1 MNKLL
6 KTIVVFWILIPVVLK
21 AQPVTWQ
28 KWYDYNN
35 DDNEGEDVIQ
45 TFDGGY
51 LFLGQNYSSF
61 NNGIVLIK
69 TDQNGTVQWKKLI
82 GRDSANGADII
93 SLSVCQ
99 VPDSGFVLSG
109 YDYPSAYLLK
119 INKYGNIV
127 WIRKYSKPGFE
138 IRFYDHKLTFDG
150 GIITCGDIYSPLKA
164 YVAKIDS
171 SGIIEWDNSY
181 NANDFIKVLQ
191 SRDSNYY
198 FARYNY
204 LVKTDSKGR
213 VIWDRGFFRGGPYM
227 VENVSGYLFSG
238 GSAGVDTMYL
248 NKFDASGN
256 LMWGKKFY
264 PSAYC
269 YSICMSLDGSLLL
282 AGYADSLSMGIIAVA
297 KVDMNGNEI
306 FTKQILSTIG
316 NNLSFLPFSV
326 KSTTDSGFIMTG
338 FTNYGGFPTRDNIL
352 AVKTDSKCNA
362 PLITGIINISVL
374 IPNEIVLYQNFPN
387 PFNPSTKIKY
397 QLSKRGFVNLRI
409 YDAKGMEI
417 CQLVNQFQTSGQFE
431 ILFNAAN
438 YGLASAVYFL
448 RLEVDEIIETR
459 KMLLLK

>member
-1 MNKLL
+1 MKKLCKIIFL
-6 KTIVVFWILIPVVLK
+6 CLIFSVNAE

-51 LFLGQNYSSF
+51 LFLSQNYSSF

-119 INKYGNIV
+119 VNKNGNII

-204 LVKTDSKGR
+204 LVKADSKGR
-213 VIWDRGFFRGGPYM
+213 VIWDREFFRGGPYM
-227 VENVSGYLFSG
+227 VEKVSGYLFSG

-256 LMWGKKFY
+256 LMWGKKYY

-306 FTKQILSTIG
+306 FF
-316 NNLSFLPFSV
+316 NA
-326 KSTTDSGFIMTG
+326 
-338 FTNYGGFPTRDNIL
+338 TNYG
-352 AVKTDSKCNA
+352 
-362 PLITGIINISVL
+362 
-374 IPNEIVLYQNFPN
+374 
-387 PFNPSTKIKY
+387 
-397 QLSKRGFVNLRI
+397 
-409 YDAKGMEI
+409 
-417 CQLVNQFQTSGQFE
+417 LVSG
-431 ILFNAAN
+431 
-438 YGLASAVYFL
+438 VYFL
-448 RLEVDEIIETR
+448 KLKVNEIIETK
-459 KMLLLK
+459 KMLLIK

>member
-1 MNKLL
+1 MKNLYKIIFLCL
-6 KTIVVFWILIPVVLK
+6 VYFINAE

-35 DDNEGEDVIQ
+35 DYNEGEDGIQ

-51 LFLGQNYSSF
+51 LFLGQSYSSF

-69 TDQNGTVQWKKLI
+69 TDQNGTIQWKKLI

-109 YDYPSAYLLK
+109 YYYPSAYLLK
-119 INKYGNIV
+119 VNKNGNII

-171 SGIIEWDNSY
+171 SGNMEWENSY
-181 NANDFIKVLQ
+181 NANDFMKVLQ

-204 LVKTDSKGR
+204 LVKADSKGR
-213 VIWDRGFFRGGPYM
+213 VIWDREFFRGGPYM

-248 NKFDASGN
+248 NKFDSSGN
-256 LMWGKKFY
+256 LIWGKKYY
-264 PSAYC
+264 PGAYS
-269 YSICMSLDGSLLL
+269 YSVCMGLDSRILL
-282 AGYADSLSMGIIAVA
+282 AGYVDSISMGIIAVS
-297 KVDMNGNEI
+297 KVDMNGNVI
-306 FTKQILSTIG
+306 FTKQILSAIG
-316 NNLSFLPFSV
+316 NNLSFLPISV
-326 KSTTDSGFIMTG
+326 KPTSDSGFIMTG

-352 AVKTDSKCNA
+352 AVKTDSECNA
-362 PLITGIINISVL
+362 PLITGINNISVL
-374 IPNEIVLYQNFPN
+374 IPKGFVLYQNFPN

-397 QLSKRGFVNLRI
+397 QLSDRGFVNLRI
-409 YDAKGMEI
+409 YDTKGLEI
-417 CQLVNQFQTSGQFE
+417 CQLVNQFQTSGQYE
-431 ILFNAAN
+431 IFFNATN
-438 YGLASAVYFL
+438 YGLVSGVYFL
-448 RLEVDEIIETR
+448 KLKVNEIIETK
-459 KMLLLK
+459 KMLLIK